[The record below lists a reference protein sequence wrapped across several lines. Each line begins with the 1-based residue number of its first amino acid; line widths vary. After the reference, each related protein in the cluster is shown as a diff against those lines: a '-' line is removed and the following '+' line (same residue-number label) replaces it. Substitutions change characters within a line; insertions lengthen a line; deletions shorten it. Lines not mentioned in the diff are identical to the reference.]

1 MILSMYKKNLID
13 KPAYSL
19 NVIKS
24 LNEATKFCIL
34 LKKIVQNTVEF
45 FKFHPTLVFTS
56 KLKCK
61 LLISDSVSVDIY
73 YLVHCLV
80 YLSRI

>member
-1 MILSMYKKNLID
+1 MILSMDKKKLID

-34 LKKIVQNTVEF
+34 LKKNCTKYCWI
-45 FKFHPTLVFTS
+45 L
-56 KLKCK
+56 
-61 LLISDSVSVDIY
+61 
-73 YLVHCLV
+73 
-80 YLSRI
+80 